1 MEDWRKQISLWSLA
15 AVRRQL
21 YRPGYEDTKKGKFT
35 IEKARGG
42 RGEGGFLFLRGTV
55 QLAPFVFNHRT
66 NFMEKK
72 TLQPFCWEREVFE
85 GQDRLVD
92 IFGSPCMYF
101 VCWLVD
107 WRFRIGGIEAPVDA
121 SSLSEPPLD
130 ATPYFKRPTSLF
142 LPSLTTT
149 RLPFIYHYLF
159 PILFRQILASSFL
172 YKLIDLRMGGGRT
185 LTCR

>member
-1 MEDWRKQISLWSLA
+1 M
-15 AVRRQL
+15 
-21 YRPGYEDTKKGKFT
+21 
-35 IEKARGG
+35 
-42 RGEGGFLFLRGTV
+42 GFLFLRGTV

-172 YKLIDLRMGGGRT
+172 YKLIDLRRGGRT

>member
-42 RGEGGFLFLRGTV
+42 GGEREVGFLFLRGTV

-172 YKLIDLRMGGGRT
+172 YKLIDLRRGGGGGER
-185 LTCR
+185 